1 METLKVL
8 SVLKPILKEALYQNI
23 SKKSKKS
30 PEYFYLV
37 IFFQKVC
44 SLTRKFGP
52 WNTYIKVQHIS

>member
-37 IFFQKVC
+37 IFFKK
-44 SLTRKFGP
+44 SA
-52 WNTYIKVQHIS
+52 H